1 MNPADNQGNQLN
13 QVLKIKSILSDHLG
27 IAVQDLTP
35 NADLRED
42 LNAEE
47 LEIADL
53 LMKLEKELAI
63 RISREDAKRIKTV
76 GDILEYFQD

>member
-1 MNPADNQGNQLN
+1 MNPANTQTNQPNQE
-13 QVLKIKSILSDHLG
+13 LKIKTILSDHLG
-27 IAVQDLTP
+27 IAVQDLTS

-76 GDILEYFQD
+76 GDILEYFQE